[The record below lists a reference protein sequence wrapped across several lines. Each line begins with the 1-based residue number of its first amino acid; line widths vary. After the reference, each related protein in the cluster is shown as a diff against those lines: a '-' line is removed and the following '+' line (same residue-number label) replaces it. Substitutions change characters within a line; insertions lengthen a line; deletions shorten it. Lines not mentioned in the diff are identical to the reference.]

1 MSQFQTKKTIFRWV
15 KAFDK
20 SGSLE
25 NKNSKSKLRPSHS
38 GRMKTQR
45 TPENMDVIRQSVR
58 AEPRTSVRRRSAQ
71 LGIPRM
77 SLHTIMRVDLK
88 EMKEEFNN
96 NLKLDYDLKK
106 KNWFNIGG
114 KTKIYYK
121 ADNLKE
127 LIKFLKK
134 INQEKIFVLGGGS
147 NTLITD
153 QKYNG
158 VVIKLSNNFNNISLL
173 SDDIIIAGSAVSD
186 KLLSEFAK
194 DNSLGGFEFLSCIP
208 GTVGGGIKM
217 NAGCFGREFKDI
229 LISIQAITKSGQV
242 ITIPVKE
249 VNFKY
254 RDSKLSDDLIF
265 LSASFKGFKKNLNL
279 IENEMIELKK
289 KKELAQPT
297 RIKTSGSTFKNPLDQ
312 TDKKVWQLIKE
323 SVPAE
328 KSFGDACISKK
339 HCNFF
344 VNKGNAKFE
353 DMKRL
358 IEFVS
363 ESVLKKTGVKLEREI
378 KILE

>member
-1 MSQFQTKKTIFRWV
+1 MSI
-15 KAFDK
+15 
-20 SGSLE
+20 
-25 NKNSKSKLRPSHS
+25 N
-38 GRMKTQR
+38 
-45 TPENMDVIRQSVR
+45 
-58 AEPRTSVRRRSAQ
+58 
-71 LGIPRM
+71 
-77 SLHTIMRVDLK
+77 LK
-88 EMKEEFNN
+88 ELSSEFN

-242 ITIPVKE
+242 ITIPEKE
-249 VNFKY
+249 INFKY

-279 IENEMIELKK
+279 IENEMIKLKK

-323 SVPAE
+323 SVPFE

-344 VNKGNAKFE
+344 VNKGDAKFE

-363 ESVLKKTGVKLEREI
+363 ESVLKKTGVKIETEI